1 MFKLAIRDLVFD
13 RWMSLCTA
21 ITVCA
26 IIAPLLLLYS
36 LRFGIVS
43 TMQHSLVSDPYALRI
58 SFRTGAQLD
67 EAFFK
72 SIRDRDDVAFVI
84 EQTRDISNSVVIFKD
99 NRRISVNA
107 EASGYGDPT
116 LLMSKLD
123 SNFQN
128 DSVYVSA
135 SAATRLKLTQGDSL
149 SVQISRLNEGIT
161 QIKRAVFKVR
171 GIINSKYEKRDAIY
185 LSLPVILA
193 IEDYKSGYE
202 PEIFSD
208 GSKVAPVRHYYEKAL
223 IYGKDI
229 YTLEA
234 LVSYLEAQG
243 YDINSKVHE
252 VVGLK
257 NIKSTLDFIFTVIAS
272 CSSFC
277 AFLVLI
283 GFNTGAIKR
292 RMKSIALMRLTG
304 FSMGQIKTMIVYE
317 NLILGL
323 CGMLLSLLLYLS
335 GSFIFNQRFALQL
348 GQDSVVSTLLAEHIA
363 IAFVLCAA
371 VSVFSALMC
380 LSMLLGRF
388 NVADKLREI

>member
-1 MFKLAIRDLVFD
+1 
-13 RWMSLCTA
+13 MSQRFSLMAPKWHLC
-21 ITVCA
+21 
-26 IIAPLLLLYS
+26 
-36 LRFGIVS
+36 
-43 TMQHSLVSDPYALRI
+43 
-58 SFRTGAQLD
+58 
-67 EAFFK
+67 
-72 SIRDRDDVAFVI
+72 
-84 EQTRDISNSVVIFKD
+84 
-99 NRRISVNA
+99 
-107 EASGYGDPT
+107 
-116 LLMSKLD
+116 
-123 SNFQN
+123 
-128 DSVYVSA
+128 
-135 SAATRLKLTQGDSL
+135 ATIMKRL
-149 SVQISRLNEGIT
+149 
-161 QIKRAVFKVR
+161 
-171 GIINSKYEKRDAIY
+171 
-185 LSLPVILA
+185 
-193 IEDYKSGYE
+193 
-202 PEIFSD
+202 
-208 GSKVAPVRHYYEKAL
+208 L